1 MKYKCIKDVI
11 VDGNKVINKSNIIE
25 VSEDKK
31 QLYNITTGVD
41 IKNVDI
47 DTIIQYHLE
56 NITDNCTCDKPVDSR
71 HPFQVITDNMFKI
84 YCKKNKD
91 YGNSFDRSLDK
102 WGLSVAAIR
111 LGDKL
116 NRFESYIKN
125 GSFAVNDEG
134 VRDTLMDLATYAIM
148 TVMRLDKNM
157 RND

>member
-11 VDGNKVINKSNIIE
+11 VDGNKVVNKSNIVE

-41 IKNVDI
+41 IKNIDI
-47 DTIIQYHLE
+47 DLIIKHHLE
-56 NITDNCTCDKPVDSR
+56 NMADNCACDKPIDFR
-71 HPFQVITDNMFKI
+71 HPFQVITDNMFKT

-91 YGNSFDRSLDK
+91 YGNSFDQSLDK

-116 NRFESYIKN
+116 NRLESYVKN
-125 GSFAVNDEG
+125 GSFKVKDEG
-134 VRDTLMDLATYAIM
+134 VRDTLADLATYAIM
-148 TVMRLDKNM
+148 TIMYLDGKA
-157 RND
+157 